1 MSSESISVYALDA
14 DFNLLTVAIPYD
26 NMQWN
31 RKYYEPGDYSM
42 QVALNVYDPEWAY
55 IGTSDR
61 PELGMVQKITVQD
74 SDAVIISGFFCEAML
89 NDKVCYP
96 RYIGDVSKTETAVRN
111 IFSTY
116 KEDLPIILAPAN
128 DPLLGDRTQ
137 SNFSDEEL
145 GSKLYSILESR
156 EMTYSVIYDYLN
168 NKLMLKVWQGKDRT
182 QSQTA
187 NSYQVFSSE
196 FGNITGR
203 EIDFDDSAYKNYA
216 IIPCDA
222 DDNGNERKV
231 YYIDW
236 SNGGYKRKV
245 VFEMRSARPEEN
257 QTESEFKAEIIQEAI
272 ERLLDYAKIE
282 DVNVEIVEA
291 GYMTDFDIGDKC
303 DVILTDIGIVME
315 TRIVEVGE
323 VFKKNGHT
331 VTVGL
336 GNKRITNIRRAVMSK

>member
-1 MSSESISVYALDA
+1 MSTESISVYALDA
-14 DFNLLTVAIPYD
+14 NFNLLTVAIPYD

-31 RKYYEPGDYSM
+31 RRYYESGDFSM
-42 QVALNVYDPEWAY
+42 QVAMGVYDTNWAY

-74 SDAVIISGFFCEAML
+74 SDTVLVSGFFCEAML

-111 IFSTY
+111 IFTAY

-128 DPLLGDRTQ
+128 NPLLGDRTQ
-137 SNFSDEEL
+137 SNFSDDQL
-145 GSKLYSILESR
+145 GDKLYSILESR
-156 EMTYSVIYDYLN
+156 EMTYSVLYDYVN

-222 DDNGNERKV
+222 DDNGNEQKT

-245 VFEMRSARPEEN
+245 VFEMRSARPETD
-257 QTESEFKAEIIQEAI
+257 QTEADFKAEILQEAM
-272 ERLLDYAKIE
+272 ERLLNYSKVE
-282 DVNVEIVEA
+282 DVNVDVVEA

-315 TRIVEVGE
+315 TRIVEVKE

-336 GNKRITNIRRAVMSK
+336 GNKRITNIRRAVLSK